1 MALIGYARVSKSDGS
16 QDLETQ
22 IQKLKAAGVED
33 GQIYIEQASG
43 AKDDRPIFRECLK
56 ACRKS
61 DVLVFYR
68 FDRITRSLAKLVIT
82 MDDLSKRGVAM
93 KSLTEPFDTS
103 DPTSRAM
110 VQMIGIFAE
119 LERNIISRRTKDSL
133 AYRKSI
139 GVKLGRP
146 SALTADKVEQLEFM
160 VSRGRSVKEMCEKLS
175 ISKPTY
181 YKWIKSREATV
192 ETPSE

>member
-22 IQKLKAAGVED
+22 IQKLKAAGVDENH
-33 GQIYIEQASG
+33 IYIEQASG
-43 AKDDRPIFRECLK
+43 AKDDRPVFKECLK
-56 ACRKS
+56 ACREG
-61 DVLVFYR
+61 DLLIFYR

-82 MDDLSKRGVAM
+82 MDDLSRRGVAM

-119 LERNIISRRTKDSL
+119 LEKNIISRRTKDAL
-133 AYRKSI
+133 AYKQSI

-146 SALTADKVEQLEFM
+146 SALTVDKIEQLEFM
-160 VSRGRSVKEMCEKLS
+160 VSRGKSVKEMCEKLG

-181 YKWIKSREATV
+181 YKWLKAHQASKIPA
-192 ETPSE
+192 

>member
-33 GQIYIEQASG
+33 GNIYIEQASG
-43 AKDDRPIFRECLK
+43 AKDDRPVFRECLK

-61 DVLVFYR
+61 DLLIFYR

-82 MDDLSKRGVAM
+82 MDYLSKRGVMM

-110 VQMIGIFAE
+110 VQMIGIFSE
-119 LERNIISRRTKDSL
+119 LERSIISRRTKDAL
-133 AYRKSI
+133 AYKQSI

-146 SALTADKVEQLEFM
+146 SALTLDKIEQLEFM
-160 VSRGRSVKEMCEKLS
+160 MSRGKSVKEMCEKLS

-181 YKWIKSREATV
+181 YKWLREHQASKI
-192 ETPSE
+192 PA

>member
-22 IQKLKAAGVED
+22 IQKLKAAGVDE
-33 GQIYIEQASG
+33 QHIYVEQASG
-43 AKDDRPIFRECLK
+43 ANDDRPVFKECLK
-56 ACRKS
+56 ACREG
-61 DVLVFYR
+61 DLLIFYR

-82 MDDLSKRGVAM
+82 MDDLSKRGIAM

-119 LERNIISRRTKDSL
+119 LEKNIISRRTKDSL
-133 AYRKSI
+133 AYKKSI

-146 SALTADKVEQLEFM
+146 SALTPDKIEQLEFM
-160 VSRGRSVKEMCEKLS
+160 VSRGKSVKEMCEKLS

-181 YKWIKSREATV
+181 YKWLREHQA
-192 ETPSE
+192 SKISA

>member
-22 IQKLKAAGVED
+22 VQKLKAAGVDENH
-33 GQIYIEQASG
+33 IYIEQASG
-43 AKDDRPIFRECLK
+43 AKDDRPVFKECLK
-56 ACRKS
+56 ACREG
-61 DVLVFYR
+61 DLLIFYR

-82 MDDLSKRGVAM
+82 MDDLSRRGVAM

-119 LERNIISRRTKDSL
+119 LEKNIISRRTKDAL
-133 AYRKSI
+133 AYKQSI

-146 SALTADKVEQLEFM
+146 SALTVDKIEQLEFM
-160 VSRGRSVKEMCEKLS
+160 VSRGKSVKEMCEKLG

-181 YKWIKSREATV
+181 YKWLKAHQASKIPA
-192 ETPSE
+192 

>member
-22 IQKLKAAGVED
+22 VQKLKAAGVDENH
-33 GQIYIEQASG
+33 IYIEQASG
-43 AKDDRPIFRECLK
+43 AKDDRPVFKECLK
-56 ACRKS
+56 ACRES
-61 DVLVFYR
+61 DCLVYYR
-68 FDRITRSLAKLVIT
+68 TDRITRSLSKLVIT
-82 MDDLSKRGVAM
+82 MDDLAKRGVTM

-133 AYRKSI
+133 AYKKSI

-146 SALTADKVEQLEFM
+146 SALTVDKIEQLEFM
-160 VSRGRSVKEMCEKLS
+160 MSRGKSVKEMCEKLG

-181 YKWIKSREATV
+181 YKWLREYEA
-192 ETPSE
+192 SNISA

>member
-1 MALIGYARVSKSDGS
+1 MALVGYARVSKSDGS

-22 IQKLKAAGVED
+22 IQKLKEAGVED
-33 GQIYIEQASG
+33 GQIYIEQGSG
-43 AKDDRPIFRECLK
+43 AKDDRPVLRECLK
-56 ACRKS
+56 ACRRN
-61 DVLVFYR
+61 DCLVFYR

-93 KSLTEPFDTS
+93 KSITEPFDTS
-103 DPTSRAM
+103 DSTSRAM

-146 SALTADKVEQLEFM
+146 SALTADKIEQLEFM

-181 YKWIKSREATV
+181 YKWIKSRE
-192 ETPSE
+192 SESVRA

>member
-1 MALIGYARVSKSDGS
+1 MALVGYARVSKSDGS

-22 IQKLKAAGVED
+22 IQKLKAAGVD
-33 GQIYIEQASG
+33 DNHIYIEQASG
-43 AKDDRPIFRECLK
+43 AKDDRPVFRECLK
-56 ACRKS
+56 ACRAG
-61 DVLVFYR
+61 DCLVFYR

-82 MDDLSKRGVAM
+82 MDDLSKRGVMM
-93 KSLTEPFDTS
+93 KSITEPFDTT
-103 DPTSRAM
+103 DATSRAM

-146 SALTADKVEQLEFM
+146 SALTADKIEQLEFM
-160 VSRGRSVKEMCEKLS
+160 VSRGKSVKEMCEKLQ

-181 YKWIKSREATV
+181 YKWIKSRE
-192 ETPSE
+192 SESAPT

>member
-22 IQKLKAAGVED
+22 IQKLKDAGVD
-33 GQIYIEQASG
+33 DAHIYIEQASG
-43 AKDDRPIFRECLK
+43 AKDDRPVFRECLK

-61 DVLVFYR
+61 DCLVFYR
-68 FDRITRSLAKLVIT
+68 FDRITRSLAKLVLT

-146 SALTADKVEQLEFM
+146 SALTADKIEQLEFM
-160 VSRGRSVKEMCEKLS
+160 VSRGRSVKEMCEKLQ

-181 YKWIKSREATV
+181 YKWIKSRESAI
-192 ETPSE
+192 

>member
-1 MALIGYARVSKSDGS
+1 MALVGYARVSKSDGS

-33 GQIYIEQASG
+33 AQIYIEQASG
-43 AKDDRPIFRECLK
+43 AKDDRPVFRECLK
-56 ACRKS
+56 ACRRG
-61 DVLVFYR
+61 DCLVFYR

-93 KSLTEPFDTS
+93 KSITEPFDTS
-103 DPTSRAM
+103 DSTSRAM

-133 AYRKSI
+133 AYKKSI

-146 SALTADKVEQLEFM
+146 SALTQDKMEQLEFL
-160 VSRGRSVKEMCEKLS
+160 SSKGKSVKEMCEKLS

-181 YKWIKSREATV
+181 YKWIKLRE
-192 ETPSE
+192 SESVPG

>member
-22 IQKLKAAGVED
+22 IQKLKAAGVDE
-33 GQIYIEQASG
+33 QHIYVEEASG
-43 AKDDRPIFRECLK
+43 AKDDRPIFKECLK
-56 ACRKS
+56 ACRVG
-61 DVLVFYR
+61 DCLMFYR
-68 FDRITRSLAKLVIT
+68 FDRITRSLSKLVIT

-133 AYRKSI
+133 AYKKSI

-146 SALTADKVEQLEFM
+146 SALTPDKMEQLEFL
-160 VSRGRSVKEMCEKLS
+160 SSKGKSVKEMCEKLS

-181 YKWIKSREATV
+181 YKWLKQS
-192 ETPSE
+192 ETITEDS

>member
-146 SALTADKVEQLEFM
+146 SALTADKIEQLEFM
-160 VSRGRSVKEMCEKLS
+160 VSRGKSVKEMCEKLS

-181 YKWIKSREATV
+181 YKWIKARE
-192 ETPSE
+192 SESVPG

>member
-22 IQKLKAAGVED
+22 VQKLKAAGVDENH
-33 GQIYIEQASG
+33 IYIEQASG
-43 AKDDRPIFRECLK
+43 AKDDRPVFKECLK
-56 ACRKS
+56 ACREG
-61 DVLVFYR
+61 DLLIFYR

-82 MDDLSKRGVAM
+82 MDDLSRRGVAM

-119 LERNIISRRTKDSL
+119 LEKNIISRRTKDAL
-133 AYRKSI
+133 AYKQSI

-146 SALTADKVEQLEFM
+146 SALTVDKIEQLGFM
-160 VSRGRSVKEMCEKLS
+160 VSRGKSVKEMCEKLG

-181 YKWIKSREATV
+181 YKWLKAHQASKIPA
-192 ETPSE
+192 

>member
-22 IQKLKAAGVED
+22 IQKLRAAGVED

-43 AKDDRPIFRECLK
+43 AKDDRPVFRECLK

-61 DVLVFYR
+61 DCLVFYR
-68 FDRITRSLAKLVIT
+68 FDRITRSLAKLVLT

-146 SALTADKVEQLEFM
+146 SALTADKIEQLEFM
-160 VSRGRSVKEMCEKLS
+160 VSRGRSVKEMCEKLQ

-181 YKWIKSREATV
+181 YKWIKSRESAL
-192 ETPSE
+192 

>member
-1 MALIGYARVSKSDGS
+1 MALVGYARVSKSDGS

-22 IQKLKAAGVED
+22 IQKLKEAGVED

-43 AKDDRPIFRECLK
+43 AKDDRPVLRECLK

-61 DVLVFYR
+61 DCLVFYR

-93 KSLTEPFDTS
+93 KSITEPFDTS
-103 DPTSRAM
+103 DSTSRAM

-133 AYRKSI
+133 AYKKSI

-146 SALTADKVEQLEFM
+146 SALTQDKIEQLEFL
-160 VSRGRSVKEMCEKLS
+160 SSKGKSVKEMCEKLQ

-181 YKWIKSREATV
+181 YKWIKSRE
-192 ETPSE
+192 SESVPT

>member
-22 IQKLKAAGVED
+22 IQKLKDAGVED

-43 AKDDRPIFRECLK
+43 AKDDRPVFRECLK

-82 MDDLSKRGVAM
+82 MDDLSKRGVMM

-146 SALTADKVEQLEFM
+146 SALTADKIEQLEFM
-160 VSRGRSVKEMCEKLS
+160 VSRGKSVKEMCEKLS

-181 YKWIKSREATV
+181 YKWLKARETESAPT
-192 ETPSE
+192 

>member
-22 IQKLKAAGVED
+22 IQKLKAAGVE
-33 GQIYIEQASG
+33 QYHIYIEQASG
-43 AKDDRPIFRECLK
+43 AKDDRPVFKECLK

-61 DVLVFYR
+61 DCLVFYR

-82 MDDLSKRGVAM
+82 MDDLSKRGIAM
-93 KSLTEPFDTS
+93 KSLTEPFDTT

-119 LERNIISRRTKDSL
+119 LERSIISRRTKDSL
-133 AYRKSI
+133 AYKKSI

-146 SALTADKVEQLEFM
+146 SALTPDKIDQLEFM
-160 VSRGRSVKEMCEKLS
+160 VSRGKSVKEMCEKLS

-181 YKWIKSREATV
+181 YKWLQEQ
-192 ETPSE
+192 ETAKISA

>member
-22 IQKLKAAGVED
+22 VQKLKAAGVDENH
-33 GQIYIEQASG
+33 IYIEQASG
-43 AKDDRPIFRECLK
+43 AKDDRPVFKECLK
-56 ACRKS
+56 ACREG
-61 DVLVFYR
+61 DLLIFYR

-82 MDDLSKRGVAM
+82 MDDLSRRGVAM

-119 LERNIISRRTKDSL
+119 LEKNIISRRTKDAL
-133 AYRKSI
+133 AYKQSI

-146 SALTADKVEQLEFM
+146 SALTLDKIEQLEFM
-160 VSRGRSVKEMCEKLS
+160 VSRGKSVKEMCEKLQ

-181 YKWIKSREATV
+181 YKWLREHQASKI
-192 ETPSE
+192 PA

>member
-22 IQKLKAAGVED
+22 IQKLKAAGVQEHH
-33 GQIYIEQASG
+33 IYIEQASG

-68 FDRITRSLAKLVIT
+68 FDRITRSLSKLVLVL
-82 MDDLSKRGVAM
+82 DDLAKRGVAM

-103 DPTSRAM
+103 DPTSKAM
-110 VQMIGIFAE
+110 VQMIGIFSE
-119 LERNIISRRTKDSL
+119 LERSIISRRTKDSL

-146 SALTADKVEQLEFM
+146 SALTPDKIEQLEFM

-181 YKWIKSREATV
+181 YKWLKAHEATV
-192 ETPSE
+192 ETP

>member
-1 MALIGYARVSKSDGS
+1 MALVGYARVSKSDGS

-22 IQKLKAAGVED
+22 IQKLRAAGVED

-43 AKDDRPIFRECLK
+43 AKDDRPVFRECLK
-56 ACRKS
+56 ACRRS
-61 DVLVFYR
+61 DCLVFYR
-68 FDRITRSLAKLVIT
+68 FDRITRSLAKLVLT

-146 SALTADKVEQLEFM
+146 SALTADKIEQLEFM
-160 VSRGRSVKEMCEKLS
+160 VSRGKSVKEMCEKLS

-181 YKWIKSREATV
+181 YKWIKSRE
-192 ETPSE
+192 SESVPT

>member
-1 MALIGYARVSKSDGS
+1 MALVGYARVSKSDGS

-33 GQIYIEQASG
+33 AQIYVEQGSG
-43 AKDDRPIFRECLK
+43 AKDDRSVFRECLK
-56 ACRKS
+56 ACRRN
-61 DVLVFYR
+61 DCLVFYR

-93 KSLTEPFDTS
+93 KSITEPFDTS

-133 AYRKSI
+133 AYKKSI

-146 SALTADKVEQLEFM
+146 SALTQDKMEQLEFL
-160 VSRGRSVKEMCEKLS
+160 SSKGKSVKEMCEKLS

-181 YKWIKSREATV
+181 YKWIKSRE
-192 ETPSE
+192 SESVPA

>member
-22 IQKLKAAGVED
+22 IQKLRAAGVED

-43 AKDDRPIFRECLK
+43 AKDDRPVFRECLK

-61 DVLVFYR
+61 DCLVFYR
-68 FDRITRSLAKLVIT
+68 FDRITRSLAKLVLT

-146 SALTADKVEQLEFM
+146 SALTADKIEQLEFM
-160 VSRGRSVKEMCEKLS
+160 VSRGKSVKEMCEKLQ

-181 YKWIKSREATV
+181 YKWIKSRESAI
-192 ETPSE
+192 

>member
-33 GQIYIEQASG
+33 AQIYIEQASG
-43 AKDDRPIFRECLK
+43 AKDDRPVFRECLK
-56 ACRKS
+56 ACRRG
-61 DVLVFYR
+61 DCLVFYR

-146 SALTADKVEQLEFM
+146 SALTTDKIEQLEFM
-160 VSRGRSVKEMCEKLS
+160 VSRGKSVKEMCEKLS

-181 YKWIKSREATV
+181 YKWIKSRE
-192 ETPSE
+192 SESVPT

>member
-22 IQKLKAAGVED
+22 IQKLKAAGVD
-33 GQIYIEQASG
+33 DNHIYIEQASG
-43 AKDDRPIFRECLK
+43 AKDDRPVFRECLK

-61 DVLVFYR
+61 DCLVFYR

-82 MDDLSKRGVAM
+82 MDDLSRRGVAM

-119 LERNIISRRTKDSL
+119 LERSIISRRTKDSL
-133 AYRKSI
+133 AYKKSI

-146 SALTADKVEQLEFM
+146 SALTQDKIEQLEFM
-160 VSRGRSVKEMCEKLS
+160 VSRGKSVKEMCEKLS

-181 YKWIKSREATV
+181 YKWLREH
-192 ETPSE
+192 ETAKISA

>member
-1 MALIGYARVSKSDGS
+1 MALVGYARVSKSDGS

-33 GQIYIEQASG
+33 AQIYIEQASG
-43 AKDDRPIFRECLK
+43 AKDDRPVFRECLK
-56 ACRKS
+56 ACRRG
-61 DVLVFYR
+61 DCLVFYR

-146 SALTADKVEQLEFM
+146 SALTVDKIEQLEFM
-160 VSRGRSVKEMCEKLS
+160 VSRGKSVKEMCEKLQ

-181 YKWIKSREATV
+181 YKWIKSRE
-192 ETPSE
+192 SESVPT

>member
-22 IQKLKAAGVED
+22 IQKLKAAGVD
-33 GQIYIEQASG
+33 DAHIYIEQASG
-43 AKDDRPIFRECLK
+43 AKDDRPVFRECLK
-56 ACRKS
+56 ACREG
-61 DVLVFYR
+61 DCLVFYR

-119 LERNIISRRTKDSL
+119 LERSIISRRTKDSL

-146 SALTADKVEQLEFM
+146 SALTADKIEQLEFM
-160 VSRGRSVKEMCEKLS
+160 VSRGRSVKEMCEKLQ

-181 YKWIKSREATV
+181 YKWIKSRESAL
-192 ETPSE
+192 

>member
-1 MALIGYARVSKSDGS
+1 
-16 QDLETQ
+16 
-22 IQKLKAAGVED
+22 
-33 GQIYIEQASG
+33 
-43 AKDDRPIFRECLK
+43 
-56 ACRKS
+56 
-61 DVLVFYR
+61 
-68 FDRITRSLAKLVIT
+68 
-82 MDDLSKRGVAM
+82 M

-146 SALTADKVEQLEFM
+146 SALTSDKIEQLEFM
-160 VSRGRSVKEMCEKLS
+160 VSRGKSVKEMCEKLS

-181 YKWIKSREATV
+181 YKWIKSRE
-192 ETPSE
+192 SESVPT

>member
-33 GQIYIEQASG
+33 GQIYIEQGSG
-43 AKDDRPIFRECLK
+43 AKDDRPVLRECLK
-56 ACRKS
+56 ACRR
-61 DVLVFYR
+61 DDCLAFYR
-68 FDRITRSLAKLVIT
+68 FDRITRSLSKLVIT

-93 KSLTEPFDTS
+93 KSLTEPFDSS

-119 LERNIISRRTKDSL
+119 LERSIISRRTKDSL
-133 AYRKSI
+133 AYKKSI

-146 SALTADKVEQLEFM
+146 SALTQDKIEQLEFM
-160 VSRGRSVKEMCEKLS
+160 MSRGKSVKEICEKLG

-181 YKWIKSREATV
+181 YKWIRGHQATDI
-192 ETPSE
+192 TA

>member
-1 MALIGYARVSKSDGS
+1 MALIGYARISKSDGS

-22 IQKLKAAGVED
+22 IQKLKAAGVQEHH
-33 GQIYIEQASG
+33 IYIEQASG

-68 FDRITRSLAKLVIT
+68 FDRITRSLSKLVLVL
-82 MDDLSKRGVAM
+82 DDLAKRGVAM

-103 DPTSRAM
+103 DPTSKAM
-110 VQMIGIFAE
+110 VQMIGIFSE
-119 LERNIISRRTKDSL
+119 LERSIISRRTKDSL

-146 SALTADKVEQLEFM
+146 SALTPDKIEQLEFM

-181 YKWIKSREATV
+181 YKWLKAHEATV
-192 ETPSE
+192 ETP

>member
-22 IQKLKAAGVED
+22 IQKLKAAGVD
-33 GQIYIEQASG
+33 DAYIYIEQASG
-43 AKDDRPIFRECLK
+43 AKDDRPVFRECLK
-56 ACRKS
+56 ACRES
-61 DVLVFYR
+61 DCLIFYR

-82 MDDLSKRGVAM
+82 MDDLTKRGVMM

-119 LERNIISRRTKDSL
+119 LERSIISRRTKDSL
-133 AYRKSI
+133 AYKKSI

-146 SALTADKVEQLEFM
+146 SALTQDKIEQLEFM
-160 VSRGRSVKEMCEKLS
+160 MSRGKSVKEMCEKLS

-181 YKWIKSREATV
+181 YKWLRDHQASKISA
-192 ETPSE
+192 

>member
-22 IQKLKAAGVED
+22 IQKLKAAGVD
-33 GQIYIEQASG
+33 NQHIYIEQASG
-43 AKDDRPIFRECLK
+43 AKDDRPVFKECLK
-56 ACRKS
+56 ACREG
-61 DVLVFYR
+61 DLLIFYR
-68 FDRITRSLAKLVIT
+68 FDRITRSLSKLVMT
-82 MDDLSKRGVAM
+82 MDDLSKRGIAM

-119 LERNIISRRTKDSL
+119 LEKNIISRRTKDSL
-133 AYRKSI
+133 AYKKSI

-146 SALTADKVEQLEFM
+146 SALTPDKIEQLEFM
-160 VSRGRSVKEMCEKLS
+160 MSRGKSVKEMCEKLS

-181 YKWIKSREATV
+181 YKWLREYHASKSSA
-192 ETPSE
+192 

>member
-22 IQKLKAAGVED
+22 IQKLRAAGVED
-33 GQIYIEQASG
+33 AQIYIEQASG
-43 AKDDRPIFRECLK
+43 TKDDRPVFRECLK
-56 ACRKS
+56 ACRRN
-61 DVLVFYR
+61 DCLVFYR

-146 SALTADKVEQLEFM
+146 SALTADKIEQLEFM
-160 VSRGRSVKEMCEKLS
+160 VSRGKSVKEMCEKLS

-181 YKWIKSREATV
+181 YKWIKSRE
-192 ETPSE
+192 SESVPT

>member
-43 AKDDRPIFRECLK
+43 AKDDRPVFKECLK

-82 MDDLSKRGVAM
+82 MDDLSKRGVMM

-146 SALTADKVEQLEFM
+146 SALTADKIEQLEFM
-160 VSRGRSVKEMCEKLS
+160 VSRGKSVKEMCEKLS

-181 YKWIKSREATV
+181 YKWLKARETESAPT
-192 ETPSE
+192 

>member
-43 AKDDRPIFRECLK
+43 AKDDRPVFRECLK

-82 MDDLSKRGVAM
+82 MDDLSKRGVMM

-160 VSRGRSVKEMCEKLS
+160 VSRGKSVKEMCEKLS

-181 YKWIKSREATV
+181 YKWIKSREVMV
-192 ETPSE
+192 ETPSN

>member
-22 IQKLKAAGVED
+22 IQKLKAAGVD
-33 GQIYIEQASG
+33 DAHIYIEQASG
-43 AKDDRPIFRECLK
+43 AKDDRPVFKECLK
-56 ACRKS
+56 ACREG
-61 DVLVFYR
+61 DCLLFYR
-68 FDRITRSLAKLVIT
+68 FDRITRSMAKLVIT
-82 MDDLSKRGVAM
+82 MDDLSKRGVMM

-110 VQMIGIFAE
+110 VHMIGIFAE

-133 AYRKSI
+133 AYKKSI

-146 SALTADKVEQLEFM
+146 LALTADKIEQLEFM
-160 VSRGRSVKEMCEKLS
+160 MSRGKSVKEMCEKLS

-181 YKWIKSREATV
+181 YKWLRDHQTSKISA
-192 ETPSE
+192 

>member
-22 IQKLKAAGVED
+22 VQKLKAAGVDENH
-33 GQIYIEQASG
+33 IYIEQASG
-43 AKDDRPIFRECLK
+43 AKDDRPVFKECLK
-56 ACRKS
+56 ACREG
-61 DVLVFYR
+61 DLLIFYR
-68 FDRITRSLAKLVIT
+68 FDRITRSLSKLVIT
-82 MDDLSKRGVAM
+82 MDDLSKRGVMM

-110 VQMIGIFAE
+110 VQMIGIFSE
-119 LERNIISRRTKDSL
+119 LERSIISRRTKDSL
-133 AYRKSI
+133 AYKKSI

-146 SALTADKVEQLEFM
+146 SALTQDKIEQLEFM
-160 VSRGRSVKEMCEKLS
+160 MNRGKSVKEMCEKLG

-181 YKWIKSREATV
+181 YKWLRDHQASKLPV
-192 ETPSE
+192 

>member
-1 MALIGYARVSKSDGS
+1 
-16 QDLETQ
+16 
-22 IQKLKAAGVED
+22 
-33 GQIYIEQASG
+33 
-43 AKDDRPIFRECLK
+43 
-56 ACRKS
+56 
-61 DVLVFYR
+61 
-68 FDRITRSLAKLVIT
+68 
-82 MDDLSKRGVAM
+82 M

-133 AYRKSI
+133 AYKKSI

-146 SALTADKVEQLEFM
+146 SALTVDKIEQLEFM
-160 VSRGRSVKEMCEKLS
+160 MSRGKSVKEMCEKLG

-181 YKWIKSREATV
+181 YKWLRDHQASKISA
-192 ETPSE
+192 

>member
-1 MALIGYARVSKSDGS
+1 MALVGYARVSKSDGS

-33 GQIYIEQASG
+33 VQMYIEQASG
-43 AKDDRPIFRECLK
+43 AKDDRPVFRECLK
-56 ACRKS
+56 ACRRG
-61 DVLVFYR
+61 DCLVFYR

-146 SALTADKVEQLEFM
+146 SALTSDKIEQLEFM
-160 VSRGRSVKEMCEKLS
+160 VSRGKSVKEMCEKLS

-181 YKWIKSREATV
+181 YKWLRDHQTSKISA
-192 ETPSE
+192 